1 MKIFEKPL
9 KIKCFSKVFTLQ
21 YTYSAIINQNQT
33 KEGIIMQ
40 LLLVEDEQRLSE
52 ALAHILK
59 KKGYAVDIAADGE
72 IGLDMAATGIYDIL
86 ILDRML
92 PLRTGISLLQE
103 FRRLGFNTPV
113 LFLTAKDEPKDRVEG
128 LDAGADDYLIKPFS
142 TEELLARIR
151 ALTRRKN
158 KELLEDIVTA
168 AGWMLNPSRSEVTVN
183 NQIIK
188 LTVKESLLLELLM
201 RNYGLVVSKDRILE
215 KVWGYYAEIE
225 LANVDLYIHYL
236 RKKLNTSLIKTV
248 RGIGYYLKEDD
259 HVS

>member
-1 MKIFEKPL
+1 
-9 KIKCFSKVFTLQ
+9 
-21 YTYSAIINQNQT
+21 
-33 KEGIIMQ
+33 MQ

-52 ALAHILK
+52 ALSHILK
-59 KKGYAVDIAADGE
+59 KKGYAVDTAADGE
-72 IGLDMAATGIYDIL
+72 TGLDMATTGIYDIL

-92 PLRTGISLLQE
+92 PRRDGISLLKE
-103 FRRLGFNTPV
+103 FRQLGFDTPV
-113 LFLTAKDEPKDRVEG
+113 LLLTANDTPHDRVEG

-158 KELLEDIVTA
+158 KKLIESTLTA
-168 AGWMLNPSRSEVTVN
+168 AGWVLNPLRNEVMAN

-201 RNYGLVVSKDRILE
+201 RNCGLVVSKDRILE
-215 KVWGYYAEIE
+215 KVWGYYTEIE

-236 RKKLNTSLIKTV
+236 RKKLNTSSIKTV

>member
-1 MKIFEKPL
+1 
-9 KIKCFSKVFTLQ
+9 
-21 YTYSAIINQNQT
+21 
-33 KEGIIMQ
+33 MQ
-40 LLLVEDEQRLSE
+40 LLLVEDEQRLAE

-59 KKGYAVDIAADGE
+59 KKGYAVDTAADGE
-72 IGLDMAATGIYDIL
+72 TGLDMAGTGIYDLL

-92 PLRTGISLLQE
+92 PCRTGISLLKE
-103 FRRLGFNTPV
+103 FRQLGFDTPV
-113 LFLTAKDEPKDRVEG
+113 LFLTAKDTPNDRVEG

-158 KELLEDIVTA
+158 KELTGDLVTA
-168 AGWMLNPSRSEVTVN
+168 AGWVLNPLRNEVTLDD
-183 NQIIK
+183 QTIK

-248 RGIGYYLKEDD
+248 RGIGYYLEEKN

>member
-1 MKIFEKPL
+1 
-9 KIKCFSKVFTLQ
+9 
-21 YTYSAIINQNQT
+21 
-33 KEGIIMQ
+33 MQ

-52 ALAHILK
+52 ALSHILK
-59 KKGYAVDIAADGE
+59 KKGYAIDTAIDGE
-72 IGLDMAATGIYDIL
+72 TGLDMAITGIYDIL

-92 PLRTGISLLQE
+92 PRRSGMSLLKE
-103 FRRLGFNTPV
+103 FRLLGFDTPV
-113 LFLTAKDEPKDRVEG
+113 LFLTAKDTPEDRVAG

-158 KELLEDIVTA
+158 KELTEDTLTA
-168 AGWMLNPSRSEVTVN
+168 AGWVLTPARSEVTSN
-183 NQIIK
+183 NQTIK
-188 LTVKESLLLELLM
+188 LTLKESLLLELLM

-215 KVWGYYAEIE
+215 KVWGYYTEIDA
-225 LANVDLYIHYL
+225 ANVDLYIHYL

-248 RGIGYYLKEDD
+248 RGIGYYLKGDD

>member
-1 MKIFEKPL
+1 MLFKDFYSTIYLIMTDEKNPL
-9 KIKCFSKVFTLQ
+9 
-21 YTYSAIINQNQT
+21 
-33 KEGIIMQ
+33 KEGITMQ
-40 LLLVEDEQRLSE
+40 LLLVEDEMRLSE

-59 KKGYAVDIAADGE
+59 KKGYAVDTAADGE
-72 IGLDMAATGIYDIL
+72 TGLDMAATGIYDLL

-92 PLRTGISLLQE
+92 PCRTGISLLTE
-103 FRRLGFNTPV
+103 FRRLGFDTPV
-113 LFLTAKDEPKDRVEG
+113 LFLTAKDAPKDRVEG

-151 ALTRRKN
+151 ALSRRKS
-158 KELLEDIVTA
+158 KELAEDVITV
-168 AGWMLNPSRSEVTVN
+168 AGWSLNPLRSEVVIN
-183 NQIIK
+183 NQTIK
-188 LTVKESLLLELLM
+188 LTIKESLLLELLM

-236 RKKLNTSLIKTV
+236 RKKLNTPLIKTV
-248 RGIGYYLKEDD
+248 RGIGYYLKESD